1 MQNPPLQIWFSW
13 RRLFLTISL
22 STSDRQRVSH
32 LRYVLWTTTLAD
44 YDQAEKLVLLLVL
57 VLGLKIWSLWRIS
70 THTNLQIRTVH
81 LVILSIGLACFQ
93 PLARRCFPKTHGL
106 RPIRFCT
113 LNELNRDWETLL
125 KKTSISLMSTKLI
138 VFRALFTREILIIYV
153 PQVRPPRLPW
163 RKCRDIF
170 VGQHMTRHNKKKATP
185 ATTRDVYINTELSFS
200 IPNNWRFSHHRVP
213 YSCAFDKNV
222 VGWNKGRKLNT
233 HCCSLALSSRT

>member
-1 MQNPPLQIWFSW
+1 MQNSPLQIWFSW

-44 YDQAEKLVLLLVL
+44 YNQAEKLVLVFLLIFL
-57 VLGLKIWSLWRIS
+57 ILKACKKISFSKRADCSLTTSFSGPKSSQDVRETGPWSLWRIS

-113 LNELNRDWETLL
+113 LNELNRDWDTLI
-125 KKTSISLMSTKLI
+125 KKL
-138 VFRALFTREILIIYV
+138 A
-153 PQVRPPRLPW
+153 
-163 RKCRDIF
+163 
-170 VGQHMTRHNKKKATP
+170 A
-185 ATTRDVYINTELSFS
+185 A
-200 IPNNWRFSHHRVP
+200 
-213 YSCAFDKNV
+213 SCLQN
-222 VGWNKGRKLNT
+222 
-233 HCCSLALSSRT
+233 